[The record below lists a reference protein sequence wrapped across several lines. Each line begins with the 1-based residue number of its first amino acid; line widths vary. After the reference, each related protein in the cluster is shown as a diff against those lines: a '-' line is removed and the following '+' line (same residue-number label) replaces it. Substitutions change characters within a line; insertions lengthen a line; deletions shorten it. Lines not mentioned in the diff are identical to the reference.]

1 MTVPKN
7 QGRERR
13 LHARYRVDLD
23 AEIQGTHGLV
33 IHGRVRDIC
42 SGGLFLE
49 LDLGQVS
56 DCPFLGEG
64 CHIHIALP
72 DGRESARA
80 LAEIVR
86 LTPQGFGLR
95 FISLLDDTLVRLGHF
110 IGQTAASTPLDEQDE
125 HQSPLD
131 HSALSLLRSS
141 SLELLPRIF
150 DKWIEYLVEALWKY
164 SETAESDAHR
174 SLAGSEIGLLF
185 QARQSGRLALQMCD
199 AIHESLDDAALASIP
214 PDEQRS
220 ELKLLDQDEFE
231 NWLVKS
237 ELNARLE
244 QALHE
249 PLGRLRSQAARLP
262 GQPLR
267 SIEPDRLID
276 LLENGLSQIGLGR
289 LVLRIGHRS
298 AGHRIAGELVE
309 FYRSIAEGWSRLGI
323 EDIET
328 VSRQQPVPPPSDET
342 PAADPW
348 DGFVPPADPVPELD
362 LPDEPTA
369 TPVTPSPAG
378 DTASKAFRTAP
389 APAVPADSSL
399 PPTCPQLRELFD
411 SLSAQAR
418 QTPPAISPPRLV
430 PFQRWLRNRDA
441 LQGDPLTLPRNH
453 ERVALTERLV
463 TDILTDRS
471 TPNPL
476 KTVLER
482 IPAHLL
488 SMAVTY
494 PGALL
499 DEQHPLVRLL
509 DRIDRLARLLPNG
522 ARDDAEHQQAF
533 ECLIERLVS
542 AEADDLSTLD
552 ALGTQLDDLNGR
564 LDRQSRSN
572 RAHWVSVCEI
582 RERHRQAREAVRLR
596 INGSLA
602 DRPIHP
608 VLIEVLERGWRTL
621 LETICLTSGL
631 DSPRW
636 HRHWR
641 TLWQLH
647 LDTCGGFNETE
658 PSIAADCQRVL
669 LEELLDGLGAMG
681 LTPEECTELT
691 DRARH
696 ALEQIQA
703 EQIEPG
709 LCRPF
714 TPLAPAP
721 DDAPD
726 SVASNV
732 AEADWNAACARIDS
746 LPIGTL
752 VWSHERDGPVA
763 LRLIW
768 RSQDGSRLGLTDP
781 LGKRLASLRRRHLV
795 KKLLRE
801 RLIIDPV
808 ASEGSVQR
816 AATVALER
824 MQSRIR
830 EHDRPDPLTGLANQ
844 HRLRG
849 TLVEL
854 LADPSARN
862 KPHVLGFLELDRFDL
877 MASQYGF
884 TRSEQILK
892 AVAELLLAQLPE
904 ARCLAY
910 LGGGRFG
917 ALTAIGDDDEA
928 LALGERLR
936 AALGALPFAPETKP
950 GARRFSWSLGL
961 SLLDGHPAMPEHYL
975 SAVNLACL
983 TAQRHGGDQVIL
995 FRDEDPLILKQLE
1008 QLHAWAQAEDAIRSE
1023 RIRLRFQPIAPLAE
1037 LDLERPD
1044 QGAHHSEILLSV
1056 YDENHQP
1063 LHLGDFIAAAEALN
1077 MMRTLDHQVI
1087 EATLRWLH
1095 EHPGLDGPLGTVAI
1109 NVSGQTIGEADFVT
1123 WVGRRLEHWAIPAQ
1137 RVGFEVTETAAIVD
1151 IERAAANLAQLKA
1164 LGCSLYLDDFGSG
1177 LSSYGYLK
1185 RLPFDYVKIDGSFI
1199 KDIINNPHDQA
1210 IVRSFNEIAHF
1221 MGKQTVAEFVENAGI
1236 IALLREIGI
1245 DHVQGY
1251 AIARPGFIDEFV
1263 TRH

>member
-1 MTVPKN
+1 MFDN
-7 QGRERR
+7 
-13 LHARYRVDLD
+13 
-23 AEIQGTHGLV
+23 
-33 IHGRVRDIC
+33 
-42 SGGLFLE
+42 
-49 LDLGQVS
+49 
-56 DCPFLGEG
+56 
-64 CHIHIALP
+64 
-72 DGRESARA
+72 
-80 LAEIVR
+80 
-86 LTPQGFGLR
+86 LR
-95 FISLLDDTLVRLGHF
+95 
-110 IGQTAASTPLDEQDE
+110 
-125 HQSPLD
+125 
-131 HSALSLLRSS
+131 
-141 SLELLPRIF
+141 
-150 DKWIEYLVEALWKY
+150 
-164 SETAESDAHR
+164 
-174 SLAGSEIGLLF
+174 
-185 QARQSGRLALQMCD
+185 
-199 AIHESLDDAALASIP
+199 
-214 PDEQRS
+214 
-220 ELKLLDQDEFE
+220 
-231 NWLVKS
+231 
-237 ELNARLE
+237 
-244 QALHE
+244 
-249 PLGRLRSQAARLP
+249 
-262 GQPLR
+262 
-267 SIEPDRLID
+267 
-276 LLENGLSQIGLGR
+276 
-289 LVLRIGHRS
+289 
-298 AGHRIAGELVE
+298 
-309 FYRSIAEGWSRLGI
+309 
-323 EDIET
+323 
-328 VSRQQPVPPPSDET
+328 
-342 PAADPW
+342 
-348 DGFVPPADPVPELD
+348 
-362 LPDEPTA
+362 
-369 TPVTPSPAG
+369 
-378 DTASKAFRTAP
+378 
-389 APAVPADSSL
+389 
-399 PPTCPQLRELFD
+399 
-411 SLSAQAR
+411 AQAG
-418 QTPPAISPPRLV
+418 QTPPDVSPPRLA

-441 LQGDPLTLPRNH
+441 LQGDPLTLPRTH

-463 TDILTDRS
+463 TEILTDRS
-471 TPNPL
+471 TPTPL

-499 DEQHPLVRLL
+499 DDQHPLVRLL
-509 DRIDRLARLLPNG
+509 DRVDRLARLLPNG

-533 ECLIERLVS
+533 ERLIERLVA

-552 ALGTQLDDLNGR
+552 ALDAQMDDLNGR

-596 INGSLA
+596 INGILA

-608 VLIEVLERGWRTL
+608 VLIELLERGWRTL
-621 LETICLTSGL
+621 LETACLAGGL
-631 DSPRW
+631 DGPRW
-636 HRHWR
+636 RRHWR

-647 LDTCGGFNETE
+647 LETCGGSPETE
-658 PSIAADCQRVL
+658 PSIAVDGQRVL

-681 LTPEECTELT
+681 LTPEECSELT
-691 DRARH
+691 DRARQV
-696 ALEQIQA
+696 LEQAQA
-703 EQIEPG
+703 GQIEPG

-726 SVASNV
+726 SVAGNV
-732 AEADWNAACARIDS
+732 AEADWNAAGNRIDA
-746 LPIGTL
+746 LPLGAL
-752 VWSHERDGPVA
+752 VWSHEREGPVA

-781 LGKRLASLRRRHLV
+781 LGKRLISLRRSRLI

-801 RLIIDPV
+801 QLVIDMTAP
-808 ASEGSVQR
+808 EGSVQR
-816 AATVALER
+816 AATIALER
-824 MQSRIR
+824 MQSKIR
-830 EHDRPDPLTGLANQ
+830 EHDLPDPLTGLANQ

-854 LADPSARN
+854 LADPSARDR
-862 KPHVLGFLELDRFDL
+862 PHVLGFLELDRFDL
-877 MASQYGF
+877 MTSQYGF

-910 LGGGRFG
+910 LGAGRFG
-917 ALTAIGDDDEA
+917 VLTAIGDDDEA

-936 AALGALPFAPETKP
+936 TALGALPFAPEAKP

-961 SLLDGHPAMPEHYL
+961 SLLDGPPAMPEHYL

-983 TAQRHGGDQVIL
+983 TARRQGGDRVVL

-1008 QLHAWAQAEDAIRSE
+1008 QLHAWVQAEDAIRSE

-1077 MMRTLDHQVI
+1077 MMPTLDHQVI
-1087 EATLRWLH
+1087 ETTLRRLH
-1095 EHPGLDGPLGTVAI
+1095 EHPEFVEGPLGSVAI

-1251 AIARPGFIDEFV
+1251 AIARPDFIDEVV

>member
-1 MTVPKN
+1 MTTPQS

-13 LHARYRVDLD
+13 LHARYRVDLG

-49 LDLGQVS
+49 LELGQVS
-56 DCPFLGEG
+56 DCLRLGEQ

-86 LTPQGFGLR
+86 LTSQGFGLR
-95 FISLLDDTLVRLGHF
+95 FMSLLDDTQVRLSHF
-110 IGQTAASTPLDEQDE
+110 IGQTLASTPLDEQDE
-125 HQSPLD
+125 PPSPLD
-131 HSALSLLRSS
+131 HSALRLLRDS

-150 DKWIEYLVEALWKY
+150 DRWVEYLVEALWKY
-164 SETAESDAHR
+164 SETAESDSHR
-174 SLAGSEIGLLF
+174 SLTGSEIGLLS
-185 QARQSGRLALQMCD
+185 QARQSGRLALQMRD
-199 AIHESLDDAALASIP
+199 VIHESLGDSALAATSL
-214 PDEQRS
+214 DEARS
-220 ELKLLDQDEFE
+220 ELALLDQDEFE
-231 NWLVKS
+231 DWLVKS

-244 QALHE
+244 QALRE
-249 PLGRLRSQAARLP
+249 PLGRLRLQAAQLP
-262 GQPLR
+262 GRPLR
-267 SIEPDRLID
+267 PIEPDRLID
-276 LLENGLSQIGLGR
+276 SLENGLSQVGLSS
-289 LVLRIGHRS
+289 LVLRIGLRS
-298 AGHRIAGELVE
+298 AGHQIAGELAN
-309 FYRSIAEGWSRLGI
+309 FYHTITQGWSRLGI
-323 EDIET
+323 EGIET
-328 VSRQQPVPPPSDET
+328 ASWQKRVIQPNEDGA
-342 PAADPW
+342 AADPW
-348 DGFVPPADPVPELD
+348 GRFAPPAEPQPESAA
-362 LPDEPTA
+362 PEEPTA
-369 TPVTPSPAG
+369 PPVTPPSSR
-378 DTASKAFRTAP
+378 DTASTVTQVAP
-389 APAVPADSSL
+389 ASPAASAPS
-399 PPTCPQLRELFD
+399 PNYPQLRELFEN
-411 SLSAQAR
+411 LRAQAK
-418 QTPPAISPPRLV
+418 QTPAISTPRVV
-430 PFQRWLRNRDA
+430 PLQRWLSNRDT
-441 LQGDPLTLPRNH
+441 LQGDPLALPRTH

-463 TDILTDRS
+463 TDILTDGS
-471 TPNPL
+471 TPSPL

-488 SMAVTY
+488 SMAVTH

-509 DRIDRLARLLPNG
+509 DRIERLARLLPNG

-533 ECLIERLVS
+533 ERLIERLV
-542 AEADDLSTLD
+542 ATEADDVTTLD
-552 ALGTQLDDLNGR
+552 ALSTQLDDLNER

-582 RERHRQAREAVRLR
+582 RERHRKAREAVRRR
-596 INGSLA
+596 INRILT
-602 DRPIHP
+602 DHLIHP
-608 VLIEVLERGWRTL
+608 VVIEVLDRGWRTL
-621 LETICLTSGL
+621 LETVCLASGL

-636 HRHWR
+636 RRHWR

-647 LDTCGGFNETE
+647 LDTHVGYSETDGSIETE
-658 PSIAADCQRVL
+658 RQSVL
-669 LEELLDGLGAMG
+669 FEELLDGWGAIG

-691 DRARH
+691 DHVRQV
-696 ALEQIQA
+696 LEQTHAGQV
-703 EQIEPG
+703 EPE
-709 LCRPF
+709 CYRPF
-714 TPLAPAP
+714 TPLSPAP
-721 DDAPD
+721 DDGPD
-726 SVASNV
+726 SVAKTI
-732 AEADWNAACARIDS
+732 AEADWNAAGARIDA
-746 LPIGTL
+746 LPLGAL
-752 VWSHERDGPVA
+752 AWSHEREGPVA

-781 LGKRLASLRRRHLV
+781 LGKRLISLRRSHLI

-801 RLIIDPV
+801 QLVIDRAAP
-808 ASEGSVQR
+808 EGSVQR

-824 MQSRIR
+824 MQSRIH
-830 EHDRPDPLTGLANQ
+830 EHDLPDPLTGLANQ

-849 TLVEL
+849 ALVEL
-854 LADPSARN
+854 LADQRARDR
-862 KPHVLGFLELDRFDL
+862 PYVLGFLELDRFDL
-877 MASQYGF
+877 RTSQYGF
-884 TRSEQILK
+884 AQSEQILK
-892 AVAELLLAQLPE
+892 AGAELLLAQLPE

-917 ALTAIGDDDEA
+917 VLTAIADDDEA
-928 LALGERLR
+928 LALGERLH
-936 AALGALPFAPETKP
+936 AALGALPFAPEAKP

-961 SLLDGHPAMPEHYL
+961 SRLDGHQAMPEHYL

-983 TAQRHGGDQVIL
+983 AARRQGGDRVVL
-995 FRDEDPLILKQLE
+995 FRDEDPLILEQLE
-1008 QLHAWAQAEDAIRSE
+1008 QLRVWAQAEDAIRSE

-1037 LDLERPD
+1037 LDLENPN
-1044 QGAHHSEILLSV
+1044 QGVHHSEILLSV

-1087 EATLRWLH
+1087 EATFRWLC
-1095 EHPGLDGPLGTVAI
+1095 EHPERDGPLGSVAI
-1109 NVSGQTIGEADFVT
+1109 NVSGQTIGDADFVT
-1123 WVGRRLEHWAIPAQ
+1123 WVGQRLEHWAIPTE

-1185 RLPFDYVKIDGSFI
+1185 RLPVDYVKIDGSFI
-1199 KDIINNPHDQA
+1199 KDIVNNPHDQA

-1263 TRH
+1263 TQH